1 MLSLKASKS
10 LRPCGSQ
17 KTELN
22 IAGLESSN
30 YNRPFAPYGY
40 ILKVLL
46 FILSQYYV
54 TCFRISISQG
64 KIFFGIQLS
73 QLIRHSSFF
82 FFFSLGITL
91 KRGHASEFLS
101 SSHSVPMPTQ
111 ALSSH
116 VSSACVSTHLSRK
129 CVESHK
135 ALKEIYQ
142 NVHVSWAWSVR

>member
-10 LRPCGSQ
+10 PRPCGSQ

-82 FFFSLGITL
+82 FFFFTWNYTQEGTRLRVLKQFPFCANAYPGIIQPC
-91 KRGHASEFLS
+91 FLCMCFHTFEQKMCGKS
-101 SSHSVPMPTQ
+101 
-111 ALSSH
+111 
-116 VSSACVSTHLSRK
+116 
-129 CVESHK
+129 
-135 ALKEIYQ
+135 
-142 NVHVSWAWSVR
+142 

>member
-10 LRPCGSQ
+10 PRPCGSQ

-22 IAGLESSN
+22 IAGLESSD
-30 YNRPFAPYGY
+30 YNRPFICP
-40 ILKVLL
+40 IWIHLKSPPIYSLSVLCNQL
-46 FILSQYYV
+46 QNFHFTRQN
-54 TCFRISISQG
+54 
-64 KIFFGIQLS
+64 FFW
-73 QLIRHSSFF
+73 HSVKPAYQAQFF

-111 ALSSH
+111 AVSSH

-129 CVESHK
+129 RVESHK

>member
-10 LRPCGSQ
+10 PRPCGSQ
-17 KTELN
+17 QTKLN
-22 IAGLESSN
+22 IAGLESFN
-30 YNRPFAPYGY
+30 YSRPFASFGY

-46 FILSQYYV
+46 FMPSQYYV
-54 TCFRISISQG
+54 TCFRISISRG
-64 KIFFGIQLS
+64 KNFFGIQLS
-73 QLIRHSSFF
+73 QLIRQSSF

-91 KRGHASEFLS
+91 KRGHALEFLS

-111 ALSSH
+111 AVSSH

-129 CVESHK
+129 CVETHK